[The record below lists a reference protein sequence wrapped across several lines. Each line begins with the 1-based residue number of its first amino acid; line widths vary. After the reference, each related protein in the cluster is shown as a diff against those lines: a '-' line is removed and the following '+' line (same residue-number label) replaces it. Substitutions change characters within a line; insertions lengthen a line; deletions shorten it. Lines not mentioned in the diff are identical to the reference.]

1 MSQMDQ
7 TTNTDDNDKEEK
19 ESELDRA
26 WAYYEKIRDSLNGLF
41 EILNMCMDE
50 NNIFYKCGIDNL
62 ENLKNT
68 IIDLL
73 KHDYNPAEI
82 KRKLRDLEFDM
93 KKSLFF
99 DKEEKS
105 EE

>member
-1 MSQMDQ
+1 MQE
-7 TTNTDDNDKEEK
+7 NEK
-19 ESELDRA
+19 ESDLSTEETKDPSDLDKA
-26 WAYYEKIRDSLNGLF
+26 WQYYEKIRDSLNGLF
-41 EILNMCMDE
+41 DILSMSMDKT
-50 NNIFYKCGIDNL
+50 NIFYQLGIDNL

-82 KRKLRDLEFDM
+82 KRKLRDIEFDM

-99 DKEEKS
+99 EKEEKQD
-105 EE
+105 

>member
-1 MSQMDQ
+1 MEE
-7 TTNTDDNDKEEK
+7 NEK
-19 ESELDRA
+19 ESDLNPEEVEGSSDLDKA
-26 WAYYEKIRDSLNGLF
+26 WEYYEKIRDSLNGLF
-41 EILNMCMDE
+41 DILSMSMDK
-50 NNIFYKCGIDNL
+50 NNIFYQLGIDNL

-82 KRKLRDLEFDM
+82 KRKLRDIEFDI

-99 DKEEKS
+99 EKEES
-105 EE
+105 QE